1 MGTGGTPAPIIA
13 RIDKEFA
20 KALDLPEVK
29 DAFAKQGVELFY
41 MNSATLGKIPGFR
54 GRPIWRL
61 AQAFGRAGKIRIS
74 GGSQRTIPG

>member
-41 MNSATLGKIPGFR
+41 MNSATLGKFLVSEADR
-54 GRPIWRL
+54 
-61 AQAFGRAGKIRIS
+61 FGGLLKHS
-74 GGSQRTIPG
+74 VVQVKSE

>member
-41 MNSATLGKIPGFR
+41 MNSATLGKFLVSEADR
-54 GRPIWRL
+54 
-61 AQAFGRAGKIRIS
+61 FGGLLKLS
-74 GGSQRTIPG
+74 HVQVKSE

>member
-41 MNSATLGKIPGFR
+41 MNSATLGQFWFQ
-54 GRPIWRL
+54 RPTDL
-61 AQAFGRAGKIRIS
+61 AACSSIRS
-74 GGSQRTIPG
+74 CR